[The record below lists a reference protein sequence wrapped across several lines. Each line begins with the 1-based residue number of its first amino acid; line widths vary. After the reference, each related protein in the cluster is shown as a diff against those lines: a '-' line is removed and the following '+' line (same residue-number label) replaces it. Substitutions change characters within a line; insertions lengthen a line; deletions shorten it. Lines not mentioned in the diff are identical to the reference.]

1 MIKYLKEKCNQKNI
15 EITDNQLHKFSV
27 YYNHLMK
34 VNQSMNLTTITD
46 EKEVVLKHFLDSIMI
61 INSLDFSGCRVIDV
75 GTGAGFP
82 GIPLAIMCTD
92 ANFVLLDSLQKRLH
106 FIEEVLELCQIS
118 NVQLIHGRA
127 EDYGKNLIYREQF
140 DYCLSRA
147 VASLPVLLEF
157 CIPFVKVGG
166 KFISYK
172 SELLTDELET
182 AKHALEV
189 LQCKYVD
196 NVSYDLPDIDV
207 CRYYA
212 FFEKTDILPSKYPRQ
227 AGKPKKKPL

>member
-1 MIKYLKEKCNQKNI
+1 MINYLKDKCDQMNIKITEK
-15 EITDNQLHKFSV
+15 QLHHFSL
-27 YYNHLMK
+27 YYDYLIK
-34 VNQSMNLTTITD
+34 VNQSMNLTTITN

-61 INSLDFSGCRVIDV
+61 INSHDFSGCRVIDV

-82 GIPLAIMCTD
+82 GIPLAIMCPDTE
-92 ANFVLLDSLQKRLH
+92 FILLDSLQKRLH
-106 FIEEVLELCQIS
+106 FIEEVLDICQIS

-127 EDYGKNLIYREQF
+127 EDYGKDLVYREQF

-147 VASLPVLLEF
+147 VASLPILLEF

-182 AKHALEV
+182 AKHAMEV
-189 LQCKYVD
+189 LKCKYAG
-196 NVSYDLPDIDV
+196 NVSYDLPDIEV